1 MPSIIC
7 RTASVAAAAATTFTA
22 AVMCTIIAAGPA
34 AASPPPP
41 EGPGTPTRRVVVPV
55 PVPYHD
61 PDAET
66 LHLFVAATVGA
77 LLAGLVRRRPRPGPQ
92 PRSDEP
98 PRVIELTVARS

>member
-1 MPSIIC
+1 MQAHG
-7 RTASVAAAAATTFTA
+7 RADQLGHTLTVL
-22 AVMCTIIAAGPA
+22 
-34 AASPPPP
+34 
-41 EGPGTPTRRVVVPV
+41 R

-66 LHLFVAATVGA
+66 LRLFVAATVGA
-77 LLAGLVRRRPRPGPQ
+77 LLAGLVPRRPRPGPQ

>member
-1 MPSIIC
+1 M
-7 RTASVAAAAATTFTA
+7 R
-22 AVMCTIIAAGPA
+22 
-34 AASPPPP
+34 
-41 EGPGTPTRRVVVPV
+41 

-66 LHLFVAATVGA
+66 LRLFVAATVGA
-77 LLAGLVRRRPRPGPQ
+77 LLAGLVPRRPRPGPQ